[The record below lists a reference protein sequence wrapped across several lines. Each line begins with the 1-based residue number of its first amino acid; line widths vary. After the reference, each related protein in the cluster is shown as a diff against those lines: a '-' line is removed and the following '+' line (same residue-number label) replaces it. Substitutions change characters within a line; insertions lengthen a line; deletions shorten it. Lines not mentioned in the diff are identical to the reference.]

1 MPHLIIAGAI
11 HESGINLIKSR
22 EDFTYHY
29 LSENDDSSYKNLI
42 KEADAL
48 VIRTQSLGRNDILS
62 ADRLKIVSRH
72 GVGYDA
78 VDVDALSEKDIRL
91 TIVGDVN
98 SQSVAEHSM
107 TLLLSAFKRLIKND
121 EAVRVG
127 PWNYRNQLEPEE
139 LFKKTLLILG
149 YGRIGRRLAKMA
161 NGFDMNILAYDP
173 FIPETSWPD
182 GPAVKIHKLH
192 DAINQADC
200 ISVNM
205 PPLDKPILG
214 KSEFD
219 KMKPGVVIVNTARG
233 GIIQEA
239 DLIEALKSGKV
250 GAAGLDVFDNEPPA
264 IPNPFD
270 DFKQVVLTP
279 HIAGLSKESAAAMAV
294 SSVQNV
300 IDFFD
305 GNLDTSLIVNETTK
319 T

>member
-11 HESGINLIKSR
+11 HESGIHLINSR
-22 EDFTYHY
+22 KDFTYHY
-29 LSENDDSSYKNLI
+29 LSDNDDSSYKALI

-48 VIRTQSLGRNDILS
+48 VIRTQTLGRNDILS

-78 VDVDALSEKDIRL
+78 VDVDALSERDIRL

-107 TLLLSAFKRLIKND
+107 SLLLSAFKRLIKND
-121 EAVRVG
+121 QAVRSG
-127 PWNYRNQLEPEE
+127 PWSYRNQLEPEE
-139 LFKKTLLILG
+139 LYKKTLLILG

-173 FIPETSWPD
+173 FIPENSWPD
-182 GPAVKIHKLH
+182 GPAIKIEKLH
-192 DAINQADC
+192 AAISKADC

-205 PPLDKPILG
+205 PRVDKPIIG

-233 GIIQEA
+233 GIIQET
-239 DLIEALKSGKV
+239 DLIQALKSGKV

-264 IPNPFD
+264 LPNPFE

-305 GNLDTSLIVNETTK
+305 GNLDTSLIVNEK
-319 T
+319 I